1 LNTELSVNLD
11 KGSNDGT
18 EPVGETVKGQSF
30 HWLRSKYAIPVFVIS
45 LTFMVYVGTLQ
56 FEFVYDDLGQIV
68 ENNFIQSWQH
78 VPLYFTEHVWHYQ
91 SPTVAGNYY
100 RPIFLL
106 WLLINHTLFGLNPMG
121 WHLTTV
127 LLHLVST
134 LSVFLIAKK
143 LTKDEAAAG
152 FAALIFGFHPVHIE
166 GVVWVSGVTEPLLG
180 ALLLPSFLCFLS
192 SREQKSRSRYIT
204 SLGLF
209 ALALLSKETAV
220 ILPVIIA
227 AYVWIFESTQQNEYK
242 ERLKNAVKAAIP
254 FFALTFVYLIA
265 RSIALEGFGHPLTKL
280 PFSTIL
286 LTWPSIL
293 WFYIQLLIWPVG
305 LSAFYD
311 TPYVTSPGFANFY
324 LPAIIVVIVAVALW
338 WASRRSPVIKFATLW
353 LILPMLPLMNLSYF
367 IEGEIAH
374 DRYLYL
380 PSVGFA
386 IILALA
392 LRKLNFNKAVLFG
405 QPAVQVAAI
414 LVLACTLATITV
426 TQNQYWASDLLL
438 FYRGV
443 KIAPNNNIAANNLA
457 NTFFKRGMHE
467 EAIDLYRSVLERDP
481 RFWLT
486 SYNLGYSYYKL
497 GNFDEAERYLR
508 WAIGL
513 NPAKDSDQHM
523 YLGLVQMKTNR
534 LDEAAA
540 SMRRAIDL
548 RPFGTGYYFALGTV
562 LKKQGDFTGAL
573 TEFKK
578 ELARNPQQA
587 AAKQEIAEIEARLSK
602 LPEKSNGQ

>member
-1 LNTELSVNLD
+1 
-11 KGSNDGT
+11 
-18 EPVGETVKGQSF
+18 
-30 HWLRSKYAIPVFVIS
+30 
-45 LTFMVYVGTLQ
+45 
-56 FEFVYDDLGQIV
+56 
-68 ENNFIQSWQH
+68 
-78 VPLYFTEHVWHYQ
+78 
-91 SPTVAGNYY
+91 
-100 RPIFLL
+100 
-106 WLLINHTLFGLNPMG
+106 
-121 WHLTTV
+121 
-127 LLHLVST
+127 
-134 LSVFLIAKK
+134 
-143 LTKDEAAAG
+143 
-152 FAALIFGFHPVHIE
+152 
-166 GVVWVSGVTEPLLG
+166 
-180 ALLLPSFLCFLS
+180 
-192 SREQKSRSRYIT
+192 
-204 SLGLF
+204 
-209 ALALLSKETAV
+209 
-220 ILPVIIA
+220 
-227 AYVWIFESTQQNEYK
+227 
-242 ERLKNAVKAAIP
+242 
-254 FFALTFVYLIA
+254 
-265 RSIALEGFGHPLTKL
+265 
-280 PFSTIL
+280 
-286 LTWPSIL
+286 
-293 WFYIQLLIWPVG
+293 
-305 LSAFYD
+305 
-311 TPYVTSPGFANFY
+311 
-324 LPAIIVVIVAVALW
+324 
-338 WASRRSPVIKFATLW
+338 
-353 LILPMLPLMNLSYF
+353 MLPLMNLSYF